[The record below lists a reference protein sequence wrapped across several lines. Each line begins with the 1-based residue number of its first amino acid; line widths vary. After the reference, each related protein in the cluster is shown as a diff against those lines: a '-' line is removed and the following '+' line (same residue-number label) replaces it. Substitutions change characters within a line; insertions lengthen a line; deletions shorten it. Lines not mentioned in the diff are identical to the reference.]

1 MPNILIADDAEG
13 ITEVVKTLMEVRGYD
28 AVTAADGRA
37 ALAKAEQIRP
47 DVVVLD
53 ICMPEMSGLEVLTKL
68 KETMPKTEVIVISAL
83 GDANTM
89 EVAHGLGAFE
99 YITKPFHVDYLISTV
114 ARALRLRAD
123 AAKPPVPAVKRAPPA
138 TPLVSLLATAAVAL
152 SVAGGAAA
160 GLFLAL

>member
-1 MPNILIADDAEG
+1 MPNILIADDTEG
-13 ITEVVKTLMEVRGYD
+13 ITEVMKTLMEVKGYD

-37 ALAKAEQIRP
+37 ALAKAEETRP

-53 ICMPEMSGLEVLTKL
+53 ICMPEMSGLEVLSRL
-68 KETMPKTEVIVISAL
+68 KETMPKTEVIMISAL
-83 GDANTM
+83 SDSNTM

-99 YITKPFHVDYLISTV
+99 YITKPFHVDYLMSTV
-114 ARALRLRAD
+114 ARALRFRGA
-123 AAKPPVPAVKRAPPA
+123 AAKAPAAVTKKEPPS
-138 TPLVSLLATAAVAL
+138 TPLISLLATAAVAL